1 MKGKAWSAHSPS
13 FFEAERRSSAA
24 SSGQEETPYDT
35 MNGKSTDPPLFK
47 SLVEEELADVEG
59 FFLILSTTS
68 FTYSDR
74 LQRLFQAKE
83 ITIVNLLRPYS
94 LDWDSP
100 T

>member
-1 MKGKAWSAHSPS
+1 M
-13 FFEAERRSSAA
+13 
-24 SSGQEETPYDT
+24 DT
-35 MNGKSTDPPLFK
+35 MNGKETDPPLFE

-83 ITIVNLLRPYS
+83 ITIVNSLRPYS
-94 LDWDSP
+94 LDLDSP

>member
-1 MKGKAWSAHSPS
+1 
-13 FFEAERRSSAA
+13 
-24 SSGQEETPYDT
+24 
-35 MNGKSTDPPLFK
+35 
-47 SLVEEELADVEG
+47 VEEELADVEG

-83 ITIVNLLRPYS
+83 ITIVNSLYS
-94 LDWDSP
+94 K